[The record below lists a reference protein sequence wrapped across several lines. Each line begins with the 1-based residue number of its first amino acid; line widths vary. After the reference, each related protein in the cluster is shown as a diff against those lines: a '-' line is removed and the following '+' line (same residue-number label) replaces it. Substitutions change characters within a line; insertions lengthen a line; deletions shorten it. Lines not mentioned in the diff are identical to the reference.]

1 MFEVRKS
8 GNSFRVYD
16 KIAKKYICNTTDEEK
31 ANDMAHNLLYTNGF
45 EGEIPK
51 FMTAGLKFGIPLDQ
65 KK

>member
-45 EGEIPK
+45 EGEIPNS
-51 FMTAGLKFGIPLDQ
+51 
-65 KK
+65 